1 MRKQNPGWILLGAL
15 VCVAVTVA
23 ILACLPAWE
32 GMGDMSALDAIV
44 YWLKNPKS

>member
-1 MRKQNPGWILLGAL
+1 MRKQNVGWILLCAL

-23 ILACLPAWE
+23 ILACLPPWD
-32 GMGDMSALDAIV
+32 GMGDMSALEAIV